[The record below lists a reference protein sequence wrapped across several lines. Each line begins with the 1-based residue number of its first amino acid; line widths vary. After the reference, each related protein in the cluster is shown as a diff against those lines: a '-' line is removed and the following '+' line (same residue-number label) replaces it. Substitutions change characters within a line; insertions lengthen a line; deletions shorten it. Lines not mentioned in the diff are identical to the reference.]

1 MTISI
6 TSIINNFMFNP
17 KFVAIYFVIYIMNV
31 CEKFGWLMIDFGTL
45 ICHGGV
51 FYTSL
56 SFVWFAKEEEM
67 KRKKIWFLLLWPLTR
82 EIDIKILGI

>member
-1 MTISI
+1 
-6 TSIINNFMFNP
+6 
-17 KFVAIYFVIYIMNV
+17 
-31 CEKFGWLMIDFGTL
+31 MIDFGTL

-67 KRKKIWFLLLWPLTR
+67 KTKKI
-82 EIDIKILGI
+82 